1 MSFIKNLEAECAS
14 LPDQLTAT
22 VIDSLTKWDEQIK
35 ELKLNFTQTPEFNA
49 SIAKVWCSSLF
60 VAESCTRKPELLV
73 DLVNS
78 GDLSAIYGENSY
90 VEKLAPSPVESQA
103 ELSPGMV
110 CMPQACREQAWL
122 MIKLRHFRRREMVRI
137 AWRDLAGWAE
147 LSETLT
153 DLSHLADACIQYAL
167 DFLYQEACELRGTP
181 LLADGTPQ
189 QIVVL
194 GMGKL
199 GAYELNYSSDI
210 DLIFAYAED
219 GVLPDRKETTY
230 GEFFTKLCR
239 SLVKVLDEST
249 VDGFVFRTDIR
260 LRPYGDSGPIIMTFD
275 GMENYYQTQARE
287 WERYAMIKVRQVAGD
302 FTVGAQL
309 MAMFRPFVYRRY
321 LDYGAFEEL
330 RSLKAQITQELRR
343 KDRMENIKLGPG
355 GIREIEFIGQAFQ
368 LIRGGNEKT
377 LQTRPI
383 LDVLQLL
390 GELELLSQADADQL
404 KQSYCF
410 LRRVEN
416 HIQQYQDLQTHDLP
430 SDPSVQR
437 ILAYSLDY
445 SDWTGFKQDLDKV
458 RAQVHEVF
466 DQVFSLSKQDS
477 ANQHSQKIW
486 ACVADDSELADYL
499 TEYGIDDT
507 GTLLA
512 AIKDFKHCA
521 AIRRMTTKGAGVLD
535 RLMPQLI
542 EAVQQVDNSDET
554 LLRILVLFEAV
565 AGRNVYLSLLSEN
578 SNALSQ
584 LIKLSSAS
592 PWICAYLAQYPVL
605 FDELLDT
612 RSLYEPL
619 KKVDLDQQL
628 DILLAQIE
636 IQDLEQLMVV
646 LRQFKQLNV
655 LRVAAAD
662 IMGVIPLMVVSDY
675 LTYIAESIVDH
686 VVERAWLMLTDKHGL
701 PPVPGQFSTGLRH
714 THHPWRSPHLLP
726 AGLRH
731 THHPWRY
738 TDNASLGFAVIGFG
752 KLGGIELG
760 YGSDLDLVFLYDC
773 EDGNAM
779 TDGGKPISCAQ
790 FYGRLGLRVRH
801 ILDTKMLSGVLYE
814 VDMRLRPNG
823 DSGLLVSHINGY
835 EDYLKNQAWTWE
847 LQALV
852 RGRFVAGDPQL
863 KAHYEAI
870 RSRILSLPRDTESL
884 KKEVRE
890 MREKMRET
898 LAANKNQFDLKQS
911 KGGIADI
918 EFIVQFGVLDQ
929 AAKNSALTTYT
940 DNVRLLEGLQQQGFM
955 SQADE
960 KTLKNAYCTYRDF
973 GHKQVLQG
981 DKAVIAEVE
990 VAKISAQVEQIWH
1003 KYME

>member
-1 MSFIKNLEAECAS
+1 LAQRPI
-14 LPDQLTAT
+14 AT
-22 VIDSLTKWDEQIK
+22 
-35 ELKLNFTQTPEFNA
+35 
-49 SIAKVWCSSLF
+49 
-60 VAESCTRKPELLV
+60 
-73 DLVNS
+73 
-78 GDLSAIYGENSY
+78 
-90 VEKLAPSPVESQA
+90 QA
-103 ELSPGMV
+103 ELMSGM
-110 CMPQACREQAWL
+110 
-122 MIKLRHFRRREMVRI
+122 RHFRCREMVRI

-147 LSETLT
+147 LSETLA

-167 DFLYQEACELRGTP
+167 DFLYREACELRGTP
-181 LLADGTPQ
+181 VLSDGSPQ

-219 GVLPDRKETTY
+219 GVLQDRKETSY

-239 SLVKVLDEST
+239 NLVKVLDEIT

-302 FTVGAQL
+302 FKTGAQL

-368 LIRGGNEKT
+368 LIRGGNDKA
-377 LQTRPI
+377 LQTRGI

-390 GELELLSQADADQL
+390 GGLELLPQKNVEQL

-416 HIQQYQDLQTHDLP
+416 HIQQYQDQQIHDLP
-430 SDPSVQR
+430 KDPTAQR

-445 SDWTGFKQDLDKV
+445 PDWVSFKQDLEQV
-458 RAQVHEVF
+458 RAQVHDVF
-466 DQVFSLSKQDS
+466 DQVFSLSKHNASTGS
-477 ANQHSQKIW
+477 ARTEKIW
-486 ACVADDSELADYL
+486 ACVADDAELMAGL
-499 TEYGIDDT
+499 TEYGVQDA
-507 GTLLA
+507 GVLLA
-512 AIKDFKHCA
+512 AIKDFKTSA
-521 AIRRMTTKGAGVLD
+521 AVRRLTAKGANVLD

-542 EAVQQVDNSDET
+542 AAMQQVANPDET
-554 LLRILVLFEAV
+554 LLRILGLFEAV

-578 SNALSQ
+578 PGALLQ
-584 LIKLSSAS
+584 LIRLSSAS
-592 PWICAYLAQYPVL
+592 PWICDYLSLSPVL

-619 KKVDLDQQL
+619 KKADLDEQL
-628 DILLAQIE
+628 KVLLAQVE
-636 IQDLEQLMVV
+636 VQDLEQLMVV

-662 IMGVIPLMVVSDY
+662 IMGVIPIMVVSDY
-675 LTYIAESIVDH
+675 LTYIAESIVGH

-701 PPVPGQFSTGLRH
+701 PPD
-714 THHPWRSPHLLP
+714 
-726 AGLRH
+726 
-731 THHPWRY
+731 
-738 TDNASLGFAVIGFG
+738 TDNTSIGFAIIGFG

-773 EDGNAM
+773 KDGNVM
-779 TDGGKPISCAQ
+779 TSGAKPISCSQ
-790 FYGRLGLRVRH
+790 FYGRLGLKVRH
-801 ILDTKMLSGVLYE
+801 ILDTKMLSGILYE

-823 DSGLLVSHINGY
+823 DSGLLVSHINAY

-852 RGRFVAGDPQL
+852 RGRFIAGDPQL
-863 KAHYEAI
+863 KVQYEAI

-890 MREKMRET
+890 MREKMREA
-898 LAANKNQFDLKQS
+898 LATKDKDKFDLKQS

-929 AAKNSALTTYT
+929 AAFNVALTTYT
-940 DNVRLLEGLQQQGFM
+940 DNVRLLEGLQQQGFI
-955 SQADE
+955 SKADAE
-960 KTLKNAYCTYRDF
+960 TLKSAYCAYRDV
-973 GHKQVLQG
+973 GHKLVLQG
-981 DKAVIAEVE
+981 DKAVIDEAEAAE
-990 VAKISAQVEQIWH
+990 MSAKVEQIWH
-1003 KYME
+1003 DYME

>member
-1 MSFIKNLEAECAS
+1 MSFINNLEAEFAA
-14 LPDQLTAT
+14 LPDRLTAT
-22 VIDSLTKWDEQIK
+22 AIDSLAKWDERVK
-35 ELKLNFTQTPEFNA
+35 ALKLDFTQTPEFNA

-60 VAESCTRKPELLV
+60 VAESCTRKPELLA

-90 VEKLAPSPVESQA
+90 VEKLAQSPADSQA
-103 ELSPGMV
+103 G
-110 CMPQACREQAWL
+110 L

-147 LSETLT
+147 LSETLS

-167 DFLYQEACELRGTP
+167 DFLYREACELRGTP

-260 LRPYGDSGPIIMTFD
+260 LRPYGDSGPIIMNFD

-309 MAMFRPFVYRRY
+309 MVMFRPFVYRRY

-343 KDRMENIKLGPG
+343 KDRRENIKLGPG

-368 LIRGGNEKT
+368 LIRGGNDKA

-390 GELELLSQADADQL
+390 GELELLPQADADQL
-404 KQSYCF
+404 KQSYRF

-445 SDWTGFKQDLDKV
+445 SDWAGFKHDLDKV

-477 ANQHSQKIW
+477 TNQNSQKIW
-486 ACVADDSELADYL
+486 ACVADDSELMDYL
-499 TEYGIDDT
+499 KECGIDDT

-542 EAVQQVDNSDET
+542 EAVQQVDNPDET
-554 LLRILVLFEAV
+554 LLRILGLFEAV

-578 SNALSQ
+578 PNALSQ

-592 PWICAYLAQYPVL
+592 PWICAYLSHYPVL

-619 KKVDLDQQL
+619 KKTDLDQQL

-636 IQDLEQLMVV
+636 VQDLEQLMVV

-662 IMGVIPLMVVSDY
+662 IMGAIPLMVVSDY
-675 LTYIAESIVDH
+675 LTYIAESIVSH

-701 PPVPGQFSTGLRH
+701 PPD
-714 THHPWRSPHLLP
+714 
-726 AGLRH
+726 
-731 THHPWRY
+731 
-738 TDNASLGFAVIGFG
+738 TDNTSLGFAVIGFG

-773 EDGNAM
+773 RDGNAM
-779 TDGGKPISCAQ
+779 TNGKAFAPAHAPRLRPVGEKPISCAQ

-823 DSGLLVSHINGY
+823 DSGLLVGHINAY

-863 KAHYEAI
+863 KVQYEAI
-870 RSRILSLPRDTESL
+870 RSRVLSLPRDTESL

-890 MREKMRET
+890 MREKMREAS
-898 LAANKNQFDLKQS
+898 AANKDQFDLKQS

-918 EFIVQFGVLDQ
+918 EFIVQFGVLDR
-929 AAKNSALTTYT
+929 AARNVALTTYT

-955 SQADE
+955 SQADAE
-960 KTLKNAYCTYRDF
+960 TLKNAYCTYRDF

-981 DKAVIAEVE
+981 DKAVIAEAE